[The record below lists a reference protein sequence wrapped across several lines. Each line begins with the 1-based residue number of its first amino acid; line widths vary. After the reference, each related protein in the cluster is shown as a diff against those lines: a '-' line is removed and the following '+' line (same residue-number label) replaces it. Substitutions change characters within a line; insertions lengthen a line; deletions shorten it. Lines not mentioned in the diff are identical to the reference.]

1 MPLTKRYFY
10 DVEIGFGTPE
20 QKVILGVTMVLNQL
34 LVSCN
39 GKDGNLKPSKSSSL
53 SKVYCVFIELFR
65 IHKVLNVQTPV
76 LVKITKKSVLIYL
89 LHKVIKLFE

>member
-39 GKDGNLKPSKSSSL
+39 GKDGTFKP
-53 SKVYCVFIELFR
+53 
-65 IHKVLNVQTPV
+65 
-76 LVKITKKSVLIYL
+76 
-89 LHKVIKLFE
+89 